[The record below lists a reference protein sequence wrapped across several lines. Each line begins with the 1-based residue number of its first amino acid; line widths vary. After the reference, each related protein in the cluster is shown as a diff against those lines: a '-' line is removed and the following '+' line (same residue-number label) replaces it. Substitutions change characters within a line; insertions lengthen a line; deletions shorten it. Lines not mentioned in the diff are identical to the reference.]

1 MVQQG
6 NHRYERRRMAVSKTV
21 RLNPISSR
29 LQETL
34 RQIRKNWSAYLFIA
48 PGLIHF
54 AIFTVFAVSF
64 AFYISFHEWNIIQPA
79 KPYVGLENYIKLM
92 GDPRFLRAVKNTLT
106 FMVGVPLNLLT
117 GLFVALLLNTKVR
130 GQAIYRT
137 FFYIPVV
144 TPLVVSSIIWK
155 WVYQGDYGLLNY
167 YLLKFGLIEHKIVWL
182 ANPDLALPALIIM
195 GIWLGT
201 GSTMVI
207 YLAGLQSIPEEMYDA
222 AKVDGASTLQ
232 RLLYITIPLLRPTT
246 FFLFITSVIGTF
258 QIFTEVYIMTNGGP
272 LNRTTTIGYYLYTN
286 AFREL
291 EMGYASAMAFVLF
304 AMIFVFTVIQW
315 KYTRGDVEY

>member
-1 MVQQG
+1 
-6 NHRYERRRMAVSKTV
+6 MAVSETV
-21 RLNPISSR
+21 KPSPFSSR
-29 LQETL
+29 LRETL
-34 RQIRKNWSAYLFIA
+34 RQMRKNWTAYLFLA
-48 PGLIHF
+48 PGLLHF
-54 AIFTVFAVSF
+54 AIFTVFAVGF
-64 AFYISFHEWNIIQPA
+64 AFYLSFHEWNII
-79 KPYVGLENYIKLM
+79 KPDKPFVGLDNYIKLM
-92 GDPRFLRAVKNTLT
+92 GDPRFIRAVKNTLT
-106 FMVGVPLNLLT
+106 FLVGVPLGLLS
-117 GLFVALLLNTKVR
+117 GLSVALLLNTKVR

-137 FFYIPVV
+137 LFYIPVV

-167 YLLKFGLIEHKIVWL
+167 YLLKFGLIQHKIVWL
-182 ANPDLALPALIIM
+182 ADPDLALPALIIM
-195 GIWLGT
+195 MIWGGT
-201 GSTMVI
+201 GGTMVI

-222 AKVDGASTLQ
+222 AKVDGASALQ

-291 EMGYASAMAFVLF
+291 EMGYATAMAFVLF

>member
-1 MVQQG
+1 
-6 NHRYERRRMAVSKTV
+6 MAVTEVTKSTPLSG
-21 RLNPISSR
+21 RIR
-29 LQETL
+29 ETL
-34 RQIRKNWSAYLFIA
+34 RQMRKNWTAYLFLA

-54 AIFTVFAVSF
+54 VIFTLFAVSF
-64 AFYISFHEWNIIQPA
+64 AFYISFHKWNIIQPD
-79 KPYVGLENYIKLM
+79 KPFVGLDNYVRLFH
-92 GDPRFLRAVKNTLT
+92 DPRFLRAVTNTLT
-106 FMVGVPLNLLT
+106 FMIGVPLNLAS
-117 GLFVALLLNTKVR
+117 GLAVALLLNTKVR
-130 GQAIYRT
+130 GQAIFRT
-137 FFYIPVV
+137 MFYIPVV
-144 TPLVVSSIIWK
+144 TPLVVSAIIWK

-195 GIWLGT
+195 GIWGGT
-201 GSTMVI
+201 GGTMVI

-222 AKVDGASTLQ
+222 SKVDGANSLQ

-246 FFLFITSVIGTF
+246 FFLLITSIIGTF

-272 LNRTTTIGYYLYTN
+272 LNRTTTIGYYLYVN

-291 EMGYASAMAFVLF
+291 DMGYATAMAFVLF
-304 AMIFVFTVIQW
+304 AMIFVFTLIQW

>member
-1 MVQQG
+1 
-6 NHRYERRRMAVSKTV
+6 MAVTEITKPRPFT
-21 RLNPISSR
+21 SR
-29 LQETL
+29 FRETF
-34 RQIRKNWSAYLFIA
+34 RQMRKNWTAYLFLA
-48 PGLIHF
+48 PGLLHF
-54 AIFTVFAVSF
+54 LIFTLFAVSF
-64 AFYISFHEWNIIQPA
+64 AFYISFHKWNIIQPD
-79 KPYVGLENYIKLM
+79 KPFVGLDNYVKLFQ
-92 GDPRFLRAVKNTLT
+92 DPRFLRAVTNTLT
-106 FMVGVPLNLLT
+106 FMVGVPL
-117 GLFVALLLNTKVR
+117 GLASGLSVALLLNTKVR

-137 FFYIPVV
+137 LFYIPVV

-182 ANPDLALPALIIM
+182 ADPNLALPALIIM
-195 GIWLGT
+195 MIWGGT
-201 GSTMVI
+201 GGTMVI

-222 AKVDGASTLQ
+222 AKVDGASPLQ

-246 FFLFITSVIGTF
+246 FFLLVTSVIGTF

-272 LNRTTTIGYYLYTN
+272 LNRTTTIGYYLYTK

-291 EMGYASAMAFVLF
+291 DMGYATAMAFVLF

>member
-1 MVQQG
+1 
-6 NHRYERRRMAVSKTV
+6 MAVTEIQKPNVFANRWRETI
-21 RLNPISSR
+21 RLM
-29 LQETL
+29 
-34 RQIRKNWSAYLFIA
+34 RKNWSAYLFLA

-64 AFYISFHEWNIIQPA
+64 AFYISFHRWNIIQPD
-79 KPYVGLENYIKLM
+79 KPFVGLDNYIRLFQ
-92 GDPRFLRAVKNTLT
+92 DPRFIRAVTNTLT
-106 FMVGVPLNLLT
+106 FMIGVPLNLAA
-117 GLFVALLLNTKVR
+117 GLSVALLLNTKVR

-137 FFYIPVV
+137 LFYIPVV

-167 YLLKFGLIEHKIVWL
+167 YLLKFGLIEHKITWL
-182 ANPDLALPALIIM
+182 ADPDLALPALIIM
-195 GIWLGT
+195 GIWGGT
-201 GSTMVI
+201 GGTMVI

-222 AKVDGASTLQ
+222 SKVDGANAWQ

-246 FFLFITSVIGTF
+246 FFLFITGVIGTF

-272 LNRTTTIGYYLYTN
+272 LNRTTTIGYYLYTK

-291 EMGYASAMAFVLF
+291 DMGYATSMAFVLF

>member
-1 MVQQG
+1 
-6 NHRYERRRMAVSKTV
+6 MAVIEIPKANT
-21 RLNPISSR
+21 RSSR
-29 LQETL
+29 LRETL
-34 RQIRKNWSAYLFIA
+34 RQIRKNWTAYLFLA

-54 AIFTVFAVSF
+54 VIFTLFAVSF
-64 AFYISFHEWNIIQPA
+64 AFYISFHKWNIIQPD
-79 KPYVGLENYIKLM
+79 KPFVGLDNYVRLFH
-92 GDPRFLRAVKNTLT
+92 DPRFLRAVTNTLT
-106 FMVGVPLNLLT
+106 FMIGVPLNLAS
-117 GLFVALLLNTKVR
+117 GLAVALLLNTKVR
-130 GQAIYRT
+130 GQAIFRT
-137 FFYIPVV
+137 LFYIPVV
-144 TPLVVSSIIWK
+144 TPLVVSAIIWK

-195 GIWLGT
+195 GIWGGT
-201 GSTMVI
+201 GGTMVI

-222 AKVDGASTLQ
+222 SKVDGANSLQ

-246 FFLFITSVIGTF
+246 FFLLITSIIGTF

-272 LNRTTTIGYYLYTN
+272 LNRTTTIGYYLYVN

-291 EMGYASAMAFVLF
+291 DMGYATAMAFVLF
-304 AMIFVFTVIQW
+304 AMIFVFTLIQW

>member
-1 MVQQG
+1 
-6 NHRYERRRMAVSKTV
+6 MAVTEIKRSV
-21 RLNPISSR
+21 PVSARLR
-29 LQETL
+29 ETL
-34 RQIRKNWSAYLFIA
+34 RQMRKNWSAYLFLA

-54 AIFTVFAVSF
+54 AIFTVFAVGF
-64 AFYISFHEWNIIQPA
+64 AFYLSFHEWNIIKPD

-92 GDPRFLRAVKNTLT
+92 SDPRFIRAVKNTLT
-106 FMVGVPLNLLT
+106 FLVGVPLGLLS
-117 GLFVALLLNTKVR
+117 GLSVALLLNTKVR

-137 FFYIPVV
+137 LFYIPVV

-167 YLLKFGLIEHKIVWL
+167 YLLQLGIIQHKIVWL
-182 ANPDLALPALIIM
+182 ADPDLALPALIIM
-195 GIWLGT
+195 MIWGGT
-201 GSTMVI
+201 GGTMVI

-222 AKVDGASTLQ
+222 AKVDGANALQ
-232 RLLYITIPLLRPTT
+232 RLLFITIPLLRPTT

-272 LNRTTTIGYYLYTN
+272 LNRTTTIGYYLYVN

-291 EMGYASAMAFVLF
+291 EMGYATAMAFVLF

>member
-1 MVQQG
+1 
-6 NHRYERRRMAVSKTV
+6 MAVTEIQKPNGFATRWRETI
-21 RLNPISSR
+21 RLM
-29 LQETL
+29 
-34 RQIRKNWSAYLFIA
+34 RKNWSAYLFLA

-64 AFYISFHEWNIIQPA
+64 AFYISFHRWNIIQPD
-79 KPYVGLENYIKLM
+79 KPFVGLDNYIRLLQ
-92 GDPRFLRAVKNTLT
+92 DPRFIRAVTNTLT
-106 FMVGVPLNLLT
+106 FMIGVPLNLAA
-117 GLFVALLLNTKVR
+117 GLSVALLLNTKVR

-137 FFYIPVV
+137 LFYIPVV

-167 YLLKFGLIEHKIVWL
+167 YLLKFGLIEQKITWL
-182 ANPDLALPALIIM
+182 ADPDLALPALIIM
-195 GIWLGT
+195 GIWGGT
-201 GSTMVI
+201 GGTMVI

-222 AKVDGASTLQ
+222 AKVDGANAWQ
-232 RLLYITIPLLRPTT
+232 RLLYVTIPLLRPTT
-246 FFLFITSVIGTF
+246 FFLFITGVIGTF

-272 LNRTTTIGYYLYTN
+272 LNRTTTIGYYLYTK

-291 EMGYASAMAFVLF
+291 DMGYATSMAFVLF

>member
-1 MVQQG
+1 
-6 NHRYERRRMAVSKTV
+6 MAVTEIGKPNVLSNRWRETI
-21 RLNPISSR
+21 RLM
-29 LQETL
+29 
-34 RQIRKNWSAYLFIA
+34 RKNWSAYLFLA

-64 AFYISFHEWNIIQPA
+64 AFYISFHRWNIIQPD
-79 KPYVGLENYIKLM
+79 KPFVGLENYIRLFD
-92 GDPRFLRAVKNTLT
+92 DPRFIRAVTNTLT
-106 FMVGVPLNLLT
+106 FMIGVPL
-117 GLFVALLLNTKVR
+117 GLASGLSVALLLNTKVR

-137 FFYIPVV
+137 LFYIPVV

-167 YLLKFGLIEHKIVWL
+167 YLLKFGLIERKITWL
-182 ANPDLALPALIIM
+182 ADPDLALPALIIM
-195 GIWLGT
+195 MIWGGT
-201 GSTMVI
+201 GGTMVI

-222 AKVDGASTLQ
+222 AKVDGASAWQ

-246 FFLFITSVIGTF
+246 FFLFITGVIGTF

-272 LNRTTTIGYYLYTN
+272 LNRTTTIGYYLYTK

-291 EMGYASAMAFVLF
+291 DMGYATAMAFVLF

>member
-1 MVQQG
+1 
-6 NHRYERRRMAVSKTV
+6 MAVTEITRSSPFSA
-21 RLNPISSR
+21 RLR
-29 LQETL
+29 ETL

-54 AIFTVFAVSF
+54 AIFTVFAVGF
-64 AFYISFHEWNIIQPA
+64 AFYISFHEWNIIKPD
-79 KPYVGLENYIKLM
+79 KPYVGLQNYLDLID
-92 GDPRFLRAVKNTLT
+92 DPRFHRAVKNTMT
-106 FMVGVPLNLLT
+106 FMIGVPLNLIA

-137 FFYIPVV
+137 LFYIPVV

-167 YLLKFGLIEHKIVWL
+167 YLLQLGIIDHKITWL
-182 ANPDLALPALIIM
+182 ADPNLALPALIIM
-195 GIWLGT
+195 GIWGGT
-201 GSTMVI
+201 GATMVI

-222 AKVDGASTLQ
+222 AKVDGASALQ
-232 RLLYITIPLLRPTT
+232 RLFYITIPLLRPTT
-246 FFLFITSVIGTF
+246 FFLFITAVIGTF
-258 QIFTEVYIMTNGGP
+258 QIFTEIYIMTNGGP
-272 LNRTTTIGYYLYTN
+272 LNRTTTIGYYLYTK
-286 AFREL
+286 AFRQL
-291 EMGYASAMAFVLF
+291 EMGYATAMAFVLF

>member
-1 MVQQG
+1 
-6 NHRYERRRMAVSKTV
+6 MAVTDIRQS
-21 RLNPISSR
+21 NPTSSR
-29 LQETL
+29 LRETL
-34 RQIRKNWSAYLFIA
+34 RQMRKNWSAYVFIA

-64 AFYISFHEWNIIQPA
+64 AFYISFHEWNIIQPD
-79 KPYVGLENYIKLM
+79 KPFVGLDNYLRLFD
-92 GDPRFLRAVKNTLT
+92 DPRFLRAVTNTFT
-106 FMVGVPLNLLT
+106 FMAGIPL
-117 GLFVALLLNTKVR
+117 GLASGLSVALLLNTKVR

-137 FFYIPVV
+137 LFYIPVV

-167 YLLKFGLIEHKIVWL
+167 YLLKLGIIDQKIVWL
-182 ANPDLALPALIIM
+182 ADPDLALPALIIM
-195 GIWLGT
+195 MIWGGT

-222 AKVDGASTLQ
+222 AKVDGANALQ
-232 RLLYITIPLLRPTT
+232 RLLYITIPLLKPTT
-246 FFLFITSVIGTF
+246 FFLLVTSVIGTF

-272 LNRTTTIGYYLYTN
+272 LNRTTTIGYYLYTK

-291 EMGYASAMAFVLF
+291 DMGYATAMAFALF
-304 AMIFVFTVIQW
+304 AMIFVFTLLQW
-315 KYTRGDVEY
+315 KYARGDVEY

>member
-1 MVQQG
+1 
-6 NHRYERRRMAVSKTV
+6 MAVSETV
-21 RLNPISSR
+21 KPNAFSSR
-29 LQETL
+29 LRETL
-34 RQIRKNWSAYLFIA
+34 RQMRNNWSAYLFIA
-48 PGLIHF
+48 PGMIHF
-54 AIFTVFAVSF
+54 AIFTVFAVGF
-64 AFYISFHEWNIIQPA
+64 AFYISFHEWNII
-79 KPYVGLENYIKLM
+79 KPDKPFVGLDNYLKLID
-92 GDPRFLRAVKNTLT
+92 DPRFHRAVKNTFT
-106 FMVGVPLNLLT
+106 FMVGVPLGLLS

-137 FFYIPVV
+137 LFYIPVV

-167 YLLKFGLIEHKIVWL
+167 YLLQLGIIDKKIVWL
-182 ANPDLALPALIIM
+182 ADPDLALPALIIM
-195 GIWLGT
+195 MIWGGT
-201 GSTMVI
+201 GATMVI

-222 AKVDGASTLQ
+222 AKVDGANALQ

-291 EMGYASAMAFVLF
+291 EMGYATAMAFVLF
-304 AMIFVFTVIQW
+304 AMIFGFTLIQW

>member
-1 MVQQG
+1 
-6 NHRYERRRMAVSKTV
+6 MAVSQTV
-21 RLNPISSR
+21 RCSLPASR
-29 LQETL
+29 LRETL
-34 RQIRKNWSAYLFIA
+34 RQIRKNGSAYLFIA

-54 AIFTVFAVSF
+54 AIFTVFAVAF
-64 AFYISFHEWNIIQPA
+64 AFYISFHEWNII
-79 KPYVGLENYIKLM
+79 KPDKPFVGLENYVKLIS
-92 GDPRFLRAVKNTLT
+92 DPRFHRAVKNTLT

-130 GQAIYRT
+130 GQAIFRT
-137 FFYIPVV
+137 LFYIPVV

-182 ANPDLALPALIIM
+182 ANPDLALPALIVM
-195 GIWLGT
+195 GIWMGT

-222 AKVDGASTLQ
+222 AKVDGASAFQ
-232 RLLYITIPLLRPTT
+232 RLMYITIPLLRPTT
-246 FFLFITSVIGTF
+246 FFLTITGIIGTF

-291 EMGYASAMAFVLF
+291 EMGYATAMAFVLF
-304 AMIFVFTVIQW
+304 AMIFLFTLIQW